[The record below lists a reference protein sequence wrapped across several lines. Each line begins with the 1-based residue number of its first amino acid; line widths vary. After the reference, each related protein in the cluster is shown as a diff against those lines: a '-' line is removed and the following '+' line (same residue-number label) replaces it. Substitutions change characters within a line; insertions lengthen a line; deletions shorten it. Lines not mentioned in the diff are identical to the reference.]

1 MAESPAKTIATTAGK
16 AAPVAAE
23 APRSRVDWKTVWP
36 VPALAGATV
45 LLIGGLA
52 VGFLRAPKDDPAA
65 PLIEAAKLV
74 EEAKFDEAILRI
86 NEEVVPAAQ
95 KGMLTKEKQAEMH
108 LLRARS
114 ISQGQAKLGISR
126 RENHQAVISDL
137 DKAKELG
144 HTLTPGEQILLSDS
158 LIAVGDTARA
168 TEIAEKL
175 PATEDPR
182 RRELYQKIV
191 EANLRAPDV
200 KYETTLEV
208 LSRIL
213 DEPSL
218 TADDRA
224 WAVARQTE
232 LRLAKG
238 YHDEAI
244 SKLLQSM
251 PRLEGINASTRGE
264 LLYLLG
270 KAYFQQG
277 ERQRSDPGLFAQ
289 AENQLAAAL
298 NELDAQDPKRQTAL
312 LLLARIMQA
321 TGRIDEAREAFE
333 KVRGEGGDTAPVL
346 AATLGV
352 AEALSVQGDD
362 DGAVQFYNEVL
373 EKLPKLEDQRTVN
386 PAAVAASLMERQT
399 DRSVRAQYQRSLQYA
414 QLAER
419 AFRQAGEV
427 PPELLLALA
436 QTHRAVAE
444 AALEEA
450 RAGRA
455 APDHPTPHDNHASPS
470 GSSSSS
476 AAKPSD
482 HDAHAQS
489 DKHAAK
495 PSDHEAP
502 AADAASP
509 AAVQAVQGVSPVTAS
524 TAKRHFYEAAL
535 NYKAH
540 ADAVVV
546 RDNTAYTRSLF
557 AAADCFD
564 LAADRTSAKVAFS
577 TYIEGAANDDPRRHE
592 ARFRLAQ
599 IFQSERD
606 YSAAAEQYRRLAGR
620 DIILVDGKPTL
631 GKSAESPR
639 AGEWSDRSVV
649 PLARCLLQDS
659 DPENDEH
666 ARDLL
671 NEVVD
676 GRWVTPKSDIFRD
689 AVTELGE
696 LEYAQGK
703 DYARAIALL
712 RRAEGYDNHPRL
724 SAVKYKLADANRL
737 SAAEI
742 AAELR
747 QNMPQ
752 AQRIEK
758 EKTREQ
764 RLRLA
769 ATKFQEVVD
778 NLSHKRPEQTSSFD
792 RVMLRNSMFYLGDCA
807 FDLGTDYTAAIAA
820 YDLAAQRYASE
831 PSALVAR
838 TQIVAAYVAMGKWE
852 EARRANELAKRHLK
866 SLPEEALN
874 DPDLPMQRR
883 HWQRWFD
890 ATSELDRRAAA
901 AAAARNN
908 AQADADASKP

>member
-1 MAESPAKTIATTAGK
+1 MAESPAKTIANTAGK
-16 AAPVAAE
+16 AAPVAAD

-65 PLIEAAKLV
+65 PLIDAAKLV

-95 KGMLTKEKQAEMH
+95 KGMLTKEKQAQMH

-126 RENHQAVISDL
+126 RENHQAVIADL

-158 LIAVGDTARA
+158 LIAIGDTTRA

-175 PATEDPR
+175 PTTEAPR
-182 RRELYQKIV
+182 RRELYQKVV
-191 EANLRAPDV
+191 EANLRASDV
-200 KYETTLEV
+200 KYEATLEV

-238 YHDEAI
+238 FHDEAI

-289 AENQLAAAL
+289 AENQLIAAL
-298 NELDAQDPKRQTAL
+298 DELDVQDPKRQTAL

-333 KVRGEGGDTAPVL
+333 KVRAEGGDTAPVL

-362 DGAVQFYNEVL
+362 DAAVQFYNDVL

-386 PAAVAASLMERQT
+386 PSAVAASLMERQT
-399 DRSVRAQYQRSLQYA
+399 DRSVRNQFQRSLQYA

-419 AFRQAGEV
+419 AYRQAGEV
-427 PPELLLALA
+427 PHELLLALA

-455 APDHPTPHDNHASPS
+455 IPDHPANHADHT
-470 GSSSSS
+470 S
-476 AAKPSD
+476 ATKSAPASN
-482 HDAHAQS
+482 HAE
-489 DKHAAK
+489 
-495 PSDHEAP
+495 HEAAP
-502 AADAASP
+502 ADASSP
-509 AAVQAVQGVSPVTAS
+509 AATAAVQGVSPVTAS

-557 AAADCFD
+557 NAADCFD

-606 YSAAAEQYRRLAGR
+606 YTAAAEQFRRLAGR

-631 GKSAESPR
+631 GKATDAPR
-639 AGEWSDRSVV
+639 AGEWADRSVV
-649 PLARCLLQDS
+649 PLARCLLQDT
-659 DPENDEH
+659 DPDNDEQ
-666 ARDLL
+666 ARELL
-671 NEVVD
+671 TEVVD

-712 RRAEGYDNHPRL
+712 RRAEGYENHPRL

-778 NLSHKRPEQTSSFD
+778 NLSHKRPEQASAFD

-807 FDLGTDYTAAIAA
+807 FDLGTDFTAAIAA

>member
-1 MAESPAKTIATTAGK
+1 MAESPAKTIASTAGK

-23 APRSRVDWKTVWP
+23 PPRSRVDWKTVWP

-65 PLIEAAKLV
+65 PLLEITKLV

-95 KGMLTKEKQAEMH
+95 KGVLTKEKQIEMH

-126 RENHQAVISDL
+126 RENHQAVIADF

-144 HTLTPGEQILLSDS
+144 HSLSASEQILLSES
-158 LIAVGDTARA
+158 LIAVGDTTRA

-175 PATEDPR
+175 PATEALR
-182 RRELYQKIV
+182 RRELYQKVV
-191 EANLRAPDV
+191 EANLRATDV
-200 KYETTLEV
+200 KYEATLEV

-218 TADDRA
+218 TADERA

-333 KVRGEGGDTAPVL
+333 KVRSDGGDTAPVL

-399 DRSVRAQYQRSLQYA
+399 DRSVRSQHQRSLQYA

-455 APDHPTPHDNHASPS
+455 APDHSTKSSDHAKP
-470 GSSSSS
+470 
-476 AAKPSD
+476 AAKAEHDD
-482 HDAHAQS
+482 HAAPDS
-489 DKHAAK
+489 HAAK
-495 PSDHEAP
+495 PKSAAHTEHEST
-502 AADAASP
+502 ADASSP
-509 AAVQAVQGVSPVTAS
+509 AASEAVQGVSPVTAS

-606 YSAAAEQYRRLAGR
+606 YTAAAEQYRRLAGR
-620 DIILVDGKPTL
+620 DLVVVDGKSTL
-631 GKSAESPR
+631 GKAADAPR

-659 DPENDEH
+659 DAENDDL
-666 ARDLL
+666 ARELL
-671 NEVVD
+671 TEVVD

-703 DYARAIALL
+703 DYPRAIALL
-712 RRAEGYDNHPRL
+712 RRAEGYENHPRL

-778 NLSHKRPEQTSSFD
+778 ALGHKRPEQTSSFD

-807 FDLGTDYTAAIAA
+807 FDLGTDFTAAIAA

-908 AQADADASKP
+908 AQAGADGSKP

>member
-1 MAESPAKTIATTAGK
+1 MAESPAKTIANTAGK
-16 AAPVAAE
+16 AAPVAAD
-23 APRSRVDWKTVWP
+23 APRSRVDWRTVWP

-65 PLIEAAKLV
+65 PLIDAAKLV

-95 KGMLTKEKQAEMH
+95 KGMLTKEKQAQMH

-126 RENHQAVISDL
+126 RENHQAVIADL

-158 LIAVGDTARA
+158 LIAIGDTTRA

-175 PATEDPR
+175 PTTEAPR
-182 RRELYQKIV
+182 RRELYQKVV
-191 EANLRAPDV
+191 EANLRASDV
-200 KYETTLEV
+200 KYEATLEV

-238 YHDEAI
+238 FHDEAI

-289 AENQLAAAL
+289 AENQLIAAL
-298 NELDAQDPKRQTAL
+298 DELDVQDPKRQTAL

-333 KVRGEGGDTAPVL
+333 KVRDEGGDTAPVL

-362 DGAVQFYNEVL
+362 DAAVQFYNDVL

-386 PAAVAASLMERQT
+386 PSAVAASLMERQT
-399 DRSVRAQYQRSLQYA
+399 DRSVRNQFQRSLQYA

-419 AFRQAGEV
+419 AYRQAGEV

-455 APDHPTPHDNHASPS
+455 IPDHPANHADHT
-470 GSSSSS
+470 S
-476 AAKPSD
+476 ATKSAPASN
-482 HDAHAQS
+482 HAE
-489 DKHAAK
+489 
-495 PSDHEAP
+495 HEAAP
-502 AADAASP
+502 ADASSP
-509 AAVQAVQGVSPVTAS
+509 AATAAVQGVSPVTAS

-557 AAADCFD
+557 NAADCFD

-606 YSAAAEQYRRLAGR
+606 YTAAAEQYRRLAGR

-631 GKSAESPR
+631 GKATDAPR
-639 AGEWSDRSVV
+639 AGEWADRSVV
-649 PLARCLLQDS
+649 PLARCLLQDT
-659 DPENDEH
+659 DPDNDEQ
-666 ARDLL
+666 ARELL
-671 NEVVD
+671 TEVVD

-712 RRAEGYDNHPRL
+712 RRAEGYENHPRL

-778 NLSHKRPEQTSSFD
+778 NLSHKRPEQASAFD

-807 FDLGTDYTAAIAA
+807 FDLGTDFTAAIAA